1 MYNIPDTPCMPYMII
16 CDICVHWAGVGGQC
30 RHIWHTWSVWVYI
43 YDYMCVCHIITIAI
57 IVILLIIMC
66 AVCTIVHTFLHDMI
80 FYMNVFF
87 IWRTLHEFS

>member
-1 MYNIPDTPCMPYMII
+1 
-16 CDICVHWAGVGGQC
+16 
-30 RHIWHTWSVWVYI
+30 
-43 YDYMCVCHIITIAI
+43 MCVCHIITIAI